1 MDKITVAKGDL
12 LAILN
17 DNRSKHRAVFEAALA
32 AYAVEARRVLQEEQ
46 DRLSQGK
53 LAEVYVAL
61 PRPKDHTADY
71 DRVIRMITLHTG
83 DTIQLGEN
91 DAAMYVMD
99 DWRWKRDF
107 VKMSSTYAPG
117 STHAAYGAEF
127 DDD

>member
-1 MDKITVAKGDL
+1 MEKITVTKTDL

-17 DNRSKHRAVFEAALA
+17 ENRAKHRTVFEAALA
-32 AYAVEARRVLQEEQ
+32 AYAVEARRILQAEV

-53 LAEVYVAL
+53 LAEVYVSV

-71 DRVIRMITLHTG
+71 DRVIRMINLHTG
-83 DTIQLGEN
+83 DTIQLGES

-107 VKMSSTYAPG
+107 VRMSNSYAPG
-117 STHAAYGAEF
+117 STQAVYAVDE
-127 DDD
+127 D